1 MIKSILKKYWPIFL
15 VVVVLAAAGIFIY
28 TQRQNSNIQSL
39 QALKKE
45 QPALA
50 EFTDDIIRLLR
61 TKPAKGGETK
71 HYLELGLAWKSLA
84 DRTNNKEHYRAALK
98 VYQDGLTFSKRNNT
112 LFLNNAGSMAIYTGD
127 YELARGFFEEAIR
140 VAPGDAEA
148 YLRLANLHK
157 DYLRSTPETIIG
169 IYDQGIAST
178 PYAADL
184 KAKKDE
190 YVKNQGR

>member
-1 MIKSILKKYWPIFL
+1 MIKNIFKKYWLIFL
-15 VVVVLAAAGIFIY
+15 VVIVLAGAGIFIY
-28 TQRQNSNIQSL
+28 SQRQNSASQSL
-39 QALKKE
+39 AALKKE

-50 EFTDDIIRLLR
+50 EYTDDIVRLLR
-61 TKPAKGGETK
+61 TKPAKGEETK
-71 HYLELGLAWKSLA
+71 YYLELGLAWKSLA

-98 VYQDGLTFSKRNNT
+98 VYQDGLTFTKRSNT
-112 LFLNNAGSMAIYTGD
+112 LFLNNAGSMAIYIGD
-127 YELARGFFEEAIR
+127 YELARGFYEEAIR
-140 VAPGDAEA
+140 VAPGDPDA

-157 DYLRSTPETIIG
+157 DYLRSAPETIIG

>member
-1 MIKSILKKYWPIFL
+1 MAKNILKKYWFIFL
-15 VVVVLAAAGIFIY
+15 IIVLIIGAGIFIY
-28 TQRQNSNIQSL
+28 SRQQNSASQSL
-39 QALKKE
+39 DAFKKE

-50 EFTDDIIRLLR
+50 EFTDDIVRLLK
-61 TKPAKGGETK
+61 TKPAKGEETK

-84 DRTNNKEHYRAALK
+84 DRTSNKEHYRAALK
-98 VYQDGLTFSKRNNT
+98 VYQDGLTFTKRNNT
-112 LFLNNAGSMAIYTGD
+112 LFLNNAGNMAIYTGD

-148 YLRLANLHK
+148 YIRLANLHK
-157 DYLRSTPETIIG
+157 DYLRSAPETIIG
-169 IYDQGIAST
+169 IYDQGIART